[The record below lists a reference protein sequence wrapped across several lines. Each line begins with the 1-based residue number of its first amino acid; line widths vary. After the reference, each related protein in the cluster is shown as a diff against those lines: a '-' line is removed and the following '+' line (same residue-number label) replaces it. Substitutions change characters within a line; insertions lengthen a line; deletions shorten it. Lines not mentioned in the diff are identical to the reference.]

1 MADSKFEKLDRMRA
15 DIQRDREKVA
25 RMLEQIKHKE
35 AKLKEA
41 EATVILADVGSYN
54 MTPEQLS
61 DFLKLAASGRLD
73 AILKNTVPVTSTR
86 TPVSYQTTAFA
97 ENIPNT
103 KNPRKDFL
111 SGILMCFAV
120 RLRPC
125 GRSRCGG

>member
-25 RMLEQIKHKE
+25 RMLEQIKRKE

-61 DFLKLAASGRLD
+61 EFLRLAASGRLD
-73 AILKNTVPVTSTR
+73 AIIKNTVPVTSTR
-86 TPVSYQTTAFA
+86 TPVDLDDDEDETDETE
-97 ENIPNT
+97 ENENEE
-103 KNPRKDFL
+103 
-111 SGILMCFAV
+111 
-120 RLRPC
+120 
-125 GRSRCGG
+125 

>member
-86 TPVSYQTTAFA
+86 TRVVTDDDEEETDETE
-97 ENIPNT
+97 ENE
-103 KNPRKDFL
+103 DEE
-111 SGILMCFAV
+111 
-120 RLRPC
+120 
-125 GRSRCGG
+125 

>member
-61 DFLKLAASGRLD
+61 EFLKLAASGKLE
-73 AILKNTVPVTSTR
+73 AIMKGAAPVVNTR
-86 TPVSYQTTAFA
+86 TPVTFDDEDEDIDDT
-97 ENIPNT
+97 EDNE
-103 KNPRKDFL
+103 DEE
-111 SGILMCFAV
+111 
-120 RLRPC
+120 
-125 GRSRCGG
+125 